1 MVTFNDYSYII
12 CPSNIKETILKA
24 IPPFTHIKFITKKEL
39 LKNVFFD
46 YDYSAIYYLHKQ
58 YGYSFDN
65 AEEILNNISNIKNVS
80 DKTYE
85 LLNIYNDL
93 KDKNLLKINTLF
105 KRSFDGYTV
114 YVYGYSELDVEI
126 KHALHFLNIEYNY
139 IQNHSP
145 LPKHKVIHFHSIEDE
160 VLYVFNKIGSLV
172 DSGISLNNIYLF
184 TLPDNY
190 ELLIKKISSY
200 YSFPVEGLTSTR
212 LFDSPIFKKYLS
224 LLDIYDYK
232 DAYKQLENTIK
243 VDSFDVLSIL
253 TNIIIDL
260 SDIKFEKDDFKKMLI
275 YISKKTNIKNI
286 MYKEAIKICDENSVL
301 STDDH
306 VFMLGFSLD
315 AYPKIST
322 DIDLLSDREKT
333 LLDKNTST
341 ITNAIN
347 KQKLI
352 NFLSKNN
359 NVYISYKDKMNKQE
373 FYPSLLIKE
382 LGFIVED
389 GIIDNTRYSIDYAMF
404 ETASYKDLMYKYNVV
419 SKYIDEFNDTLN
431 YKSYSHLFTPIND
444 YNGDS
449 NMKIS
454 YTQIEEYYECAFK
467 YFVKRILKANIFEE
481 SFSLRLGSFFHLVL
495 EDALNN
501 AICKENYTSIIEE
514 SFVDDKEKFFVEL
527 LMPQIINVSQKNKE
541 FISNSS
547 YNDVHGEQEFSC
559 AIDNNTILVGKA
571 DKIMI
576 DNEDNKVIVIDYK
589 TGKDKFDKKKNRFG
603 LGLQLPLYAT
613 LLNHTYPALDVSGL
627 FIQNILIDTTND
639 IETDIDKS
647 YWLHGLLYNDA
658 KTIKRMDHT
667 IGTVVDNKTGKLT
680 TNSKFIKVKISD
692 KGVVSGG
699 SSKKEFDELVINA
712 REKTVSAVDNIRNG
726 NFDINPK
733 CIDNDSYSSP
743 CKFCEC
749 FDICFKDSNDVV
761 HLSTKEDK

>member
-1 MVTFNDYSYII
+1 MIFNDYSYII
-12 CPSNIKETILKA
+12 CPNSIKETVLKE
-24 IPPFTHIKFITKKEL
+24 ITPFTHIKFITKKEL

-46 YDYSAIYYLHKQ
+46 YDYASIYYLHKH

-65 AEEILNNISNIKNVS
+65 AEEILNNLSNIKNVS
-80 DKTYE
+80 DKTYV

-93 KDKNLLKINTLF
+93 KDNNLLKKNSLF
-105 KRSFDGYTV
+105 KNSFDGYDV
-114 YVYGYSELDVEI
+114 YVYGYSEHDVEI
-126 KHALHFLNIEYNY
+126 KSALNVLNIEYNY
-139 IQNHSP
+139 VQKYSP
-145 LPKHKVIHFHSIEDE
+145 LPKHKVLHFKTIEDE
-160 VLYVFNKIGSLV
+160 VLHVFNKIGNLIDNGV
-172 DSGISLNNIYLF
+172 SLNNIYIY

-190 ELLIKKISSY
+190 ELVIKKISSY

-224 LLDIYDYK
+224 LIDKYDYK
-232 DAYKQLENTIK
+232 EAYKQLESSIK
-243 VDSFDVLSIL
+243 VDMFDVLSIL
-253 TNIIIDL
+253 ANIIINL
-260 SDIKFEKDDFKKMLI
+260 SNIKFEDDDFKKMLI

-286 MYKEAIKICDENSVL
+286 KYKEAIKICDENSIL
-301 STDDH
+301 SSDDH
-306 VFMLGFSLD
+306 VFVLGFSLD
-315 AYPKIST
+315 SYPKIST
-322 DIDLLSDREKT
+322 DLDLLSDKEKCA
-333 LLDKNTST
+333 LDKNTST
-341 ITNAIN
+341 ITNIIN

-352 NFLSKNN
+352 DFLSMNN
-359 NVYISYKDKMNKQE
+359 IYISYKDKMNKQE

-389 GIIDNTRYSIDYAMF
+389 GIIDNVRHSVDYAMF
-404 ETASYKDLMYKYNVV
+404 ETASYKDLMCKYNIV
-419 SKYIDEFNDTLN
+419 SKYIDEFKDTLN
-431 YKSYSHLFTPIND
+431 YKSYSHLFTNVKD
-444 YNGDS
+444 YDGTS
-449 NMKIS
+449 NIKIS

-495 EDALNN
+495 EDSLT
-501 AICKENYTSIIEE
+501 KEVHTDDYISIIEE
-514 SFVDDKEKFFVEL
+514 KFIDDKEKFFVEL

-541 FISNSS
+541 LLSNSS
-547 YNDVHGEQEFSC
+547 YNDVHGEQEFSY
-559 AIDNNTILVGKA
+559 AIDDNTTFVGKA

-576 DNEDNKVIVIDYK
+576 DNEDKKVIVVDYK
-589 TGKDKFDKKKNRFG
+589 TGKDKFDKKKNKFG

-613 LLNHTYPALDVSGL
+613 LLNHTYPTLDVSGL

-658 KTIKRMDHT
+658 KTIRRMDHT

-680 TNSKFIKVKISD
+680 TNSKFIKVKIND

-712 REKTVSAVDNIRNG
+712 REKLVSAVDNIRKG
-726 NFDINPK
+726 IFDINPK

-749 FDICFKDSNDVV
+749 FDICFKDSKDVV